1 MEKFDPNRSLTPS
14 EFRYFERMSPSK
26 YHELKK
32 KGLGPEETDIDGMKR
47 ITPQSRERWHQ
58 LMAERARSETALLE
72 TERRRAQT
80 VEAGKIAAASPL
92 HVSKRGAAHKQP
104 ARGKRG

>member
-14 EFRYFERMSPSK
+14 EFRYLERMSPSK

-32 KGLGPEETDIDGMKR
+32 KRLGPEEIDIDGMKR

-58 LMAERARSETALLE
+58 LMTERARSETALLE
-72 TERRRAQT
+72 AERRRQQA
-80 VEAGKIAAASPL
+80 VEAGRAAAASPL
-92 HVSKRGAAHKQP
+92 HISRRAHKP
-104 ARGKRG
+104 PSGRRRG

>member
-1 MEKFDPNRSLTPS
+1 MEKFDPNHSLTPS
-14 EFRYFERMSPSK
+14 EFRYLERMSPSK

-32 KGLGPEETDIDGMKR
+32 KGLGPEEIDIDGMKR

-58 LMAERARSETALLE
+58 LMTERARSETALLE
-72 TERRRAQT
+72 AERRRAQT
-80 VEAGKIAAASPL
+80 VEAGKIAAASAL

-104 ARGKRG
+104 ARRKRG